1 MWNLQINADYKI
13 ISDES
18 QYIVQKSYQSK
29 DKDTG
34 ETSVMWKN
42 KGYSSDLSGAVTTL
56 FKLGVRCADV
66 RTIADAQ
73 IAAQEWLQ
81 TITNAFVPYGLD
93 VSRKVK

>member
-1 MWNLQINADYKI
+1 MWNLQINSDYKI

-29 DKDTG
+29 NKETG

-66 RTIADAQ
+66 KTIADAQ

-81 TITNAFVPYGLD
+81 TITNALAPHGVQ
-93 VSRKVK
+93 VSKVM